1 MNIFITGSTG
11 FLGKNFVHFMNR
23 EHPEHKLFCL
33 VRSPEKAEPIKN
45 LDAVEIIHGD
55 LFKPESYI
63 EALKQADIV
72 VHTAALVG
80 LKNGKE
86 FYTANEEATRSF
98 IDTCKTVYAQN
109 KRIKRIVNVSSIS
122 SIDRDPTIP
131 AVEPLDESSKEQPGT
146 DYGKSKLL
154 AEKIV
159 EDSGIPF
166 CTVRPAYIFGPFP
179 RENSSM
185 DRLIYNVRDNVPYTT
200 IPFPGKASAIY
211 VEDLAD
217 IMWIVA
223 EHPKA
228 ENDVFFTSNLDPITI
243 KDLYPMVAKHIDVQH
258 TMRTVSNKTLKRL
271 QQYLYTRSPENPLLK
286 VMFEN
291 AFYCSS
297 QKLYNELEYTP
308 RYGLEEG
315 IKRTVT
321 WYRENEKLAPAK
333 AVSAT

>member
-1 MNIFITGSTG
+1 MNIFVTGSTG

-33 VRSPEKAEPIKN
+33 VRSPEKAAPIRDLAN
-45 LDAVEIIHGD
+45 VEIVNGD
-55 LFKPESYI
+55 LFEPDTYM
-63 EALKQADIV
+63 EALKESDIII
-72 VHTAALVG
+72 HTAALVG

-86 FYTANEEATRSF
+86 FYTANEDATRSF
-98 IDTCKTVYAQN
+98 VDACKACYVEN
-109 KRIKRIVNVSSIS
+109 KRIKRFVNVSSIS
-122 SIDRDPTIP
+122 SIDRDPNIR
-131 AVEPLDESSKEQPGT
+131 AVEPLDESSAEQPGT

-159 EDSGIPF
+159 EDSGIPY
-166 CTVRPAYIFGPFP
+166 CTVRPAYFFGPFP

-185 DRLIYNVRDNVPYTT
+185 DRLIYNVRDNVAYTS
-200 IPFPGKASAIY
+200 IPFPGKASAMY

-217 IMWIVA
+217 ILWIVA

-243 KDLYPMVAKHIDVQH
+243 GDVYPLVAKHIDAKH
-258 TMRTVSNKTLKRL
+258 TMRNVSEKTLTRL
-271 QQYLYTRSPENPLLK
+271 QHYLYTRSPENPLLK

-297 QKLYNELEYTP
+297 QKLYTDLGYKP

-315 IKRTVT
+315 IKRTVA
-321 WYRENEKLAPAK
+321 WYRENGKLTPAK
-333 AVSAT
+333 AISAP